1 MAWLEQ
7 NEPEL
12 AGAIKGLPWVEDGIE
27 ESEREATQ
35 ALVQLATFG
44 QDAFTS
50 IVSLDWTEDGLN
62 SEEISIAD
70 RLAYIS
76 ERHSELALQIASF
89 PWLAD
94 NVDENE
100 ESVVTALSYATQNDP
115 TLSKRIAAFQW
126 LAEGVDA
133 LEALVVSALAY
144 STEHNSEMAHVVT
157 SLPWMANGVDE
168 TEASI
173 VRNLRLIAQSHPAEA
188 PRIARMPFLERIDP
202 ADASA
207 VESLG
212 DLAYFRPDGFQRI
225 MQHPTISAGITDDRA
240 KIVATL
246 YSIDKSSPQ
255 LLDTILDPEHV
266 TLEER
271 KIQLPLA
278 GEVELVIIRLSP
290 RAGRSMDLLEHA
302 VQTVEEYMGTPF
314 PTGYVALLFADSV
327 LETFAGQNFG
337 THITILPRYDVDD
350 NSHEAG
356 SAGSIIAHE
365 VAHYYWSGNANWI
378 DEGAAELMAILSENA
393 RVESPLDPDNYPC
406 SHAPNIAA
414 LERLNTSS
422 SEGAL
427 SAFRCNYSLGERLFL
442 DLHRSLGEDEFKRG
456 FRSLFQAS
464 EVEGEDET
472 NEGTSSGISELREA
486 FGRATSTP
494 VVTAR
499 WYEGTERFDRS
510 RLDRG
515 PVDPDLPSINGMF
528 TLVGVALSYDNCL
541 QNKREL
547 SFSIREIPEHV
558 TVCLKYTYDVDS
570 PQTADL
576 EIVVWFEDGFPLQRI
591 IRTIEAEKEFIG
603 AQWPAYIGPSEWNW
617 WATGRY
623 YVYVYNDGRKV
634 GEAEFT
640 VLR

>member
-1 MAWLEQ
+1 MA
-7 NEPEL
+7 
-12 AGAIKGLPWVEDGIE
+12 DGIE
-27 ESEREATQ
+27 ESEREAVQ
-35 ALVQLATFG
+35 ELVHLATFG
-44 QDAFTS
+44 KEAFGVIVGTEWTS
-50 IVSLDWTEDGLN
+50 DGLTEAEV
-62 SEEISIAD
+62 STVDILRYTAQEDQPDLATTIA
-70 RLAYIS
+70 
-76 ERHSELALQIASF
+76 
-89 PWLAD
+89 
-94 NVDENE
+94 
-100 ESVVTALSYATQNDP
+100 
-115 TLSKRIAAFQW
+115 
-126 LAEGVDA
+126 
-133 LEALVVSALAY
+133 
-144 STEHNSEMAHVVT
+144 
-157 SLPWMANGVDE
+157 SLPWVLDGVDE
-168 TEASI
+168 GEAQVVVDLGWTGLYSPELAGAVLSLLWVQDNMDVLEAAMVQELQWIAKDSSDLARVIASLPWVVDGIGQGESEVAEDLGRIGSI
-173 VRNLRLIAQSHPAEA
+173 HPNEALRFAQ
-188 PRIARMPFLERIDP
+188 MPFLTHLDP
-202 ADASA
+202 ADAVA
-207 VESLG
+207 LESLKR
-212 DLAYFRPDGFQRI
+212 LSSLRPDSFLRI
-225 MQHPTISAGITDDRA
+225 MEHPTISAGITDGWA
-240 KIVATL
+240 KIVAML
-246 YSIDKSSPQ
+246 YGVDKIDQQ
-255 LLDTILDPEHV
+255 LVDALLDPEQITV
-266 TLEER
+266 DER
-271 KIQLPLA
+271 TIQLPLA
-278 GEVELVIIRLSP
+278 GEVELAIIRMGP
-290 RAGRSMDLLEHA
+290 GTARSMDLLEHA
-302 VQTVEEYMGTPF
+302 VRGAEAFMDTPF
-314 PTGYVALLFADSV
+314 PTKYVALLFADAV
-327 LETFAGQNFG
+327 LETFAGTNFG
-337 THITILPRYDVDD
+337 THMAILPKYDADD
-350 NSHEAG
+350 GSYEAQY
-356 SAGSIIAHE
+356 AGYIVSHE

-414 LERLNTSS
+414 LERLSTSS

-634 GEAEFT
+634 GEAEFA